1 MTNLNDYIK
10 SYTKYAEYIDLSVN
24 SIHTY
29 IENITKFFNAVN
41 KNVEDIKKADVN
53 MYLMKYKDGHAY
65 STLEIMVRS
74 LSSFYN
80 IILDEL
86 QLIGMVNP
94 MEGVKLPRKKE
105 EQEHHIALDKEEVMA
120 LIHNAKNVR
129 EKAMLMF
136 MFNTGVRFCEISNV
150 TLEMYINRGENNAI
164 DLVVTKGMKPR
175 TIYLSDNTCKE
186 IDKYIDTMRK
196 DGCDYLFVSNYGTK
210 MDKQCCSRTWKCL
223 ARRAGFDEDKIVK
236 LSNHCFRASY
246 ATYCLNELEIPILNV
261 ASSMG
266 HSKPDV
272 TLQHYYKKSEKKIE
286 GFMKEVV

>member
-1 MTNLNDYIK
+1 MTNLNNYID
-10 SYTKYAEYIDLSVN
+10 SYREYAEYIELSAK
-24 SIHTY
+24 SIDTY
-29 IENITKFFNAVN
+29 IENVAKFFNAVD

-53 MYLMKYKDGHAY
+53 MYLMKYKDGHAC

-86 QLIGMVNP
+86 QLTDMVNP
-94 MEGVKLPRKKE
+94 MVGIKLPKRRE
-105 EQEHHIALDKEEVMA
+105 EQEHHMVLVKDEVMA
-120 LIHNAKNVR
+120 LIHNAKNIR

-150 TLEMYINRGENNAI
+150 TLDMYLNRDNNNAI
-164 DLVVTKGMKPR
+164 DLVITKGMKPR
-175 TIYLSDNTCKE
+175 TVYLSNNTCE
-186 IDKYIDTMRK
+186 VIDKYIADMRK
-196 DGCDYLFVSNYGTK
+196 DDCEYLFVSNQGTK
-210 MDKQCCSRTWKCL
+210 MDKQSCSRTWKCL
-223 ARRAGFDEDKIVK
+223 AKRAGFTDEKIAK

-246 ATYCLNELEIPILNV
+246 ASYCLNDLEIPILAV

-272 TLQHYYKKSEKKIE
+272 TLEHYYKKDEKKME
-286 GFMKEVV
+286 SFMKEIV